1 MTEPQSALNFR
12 VTDPFIPN
20 EVVVITFAASK
31 FDSTWKVLR
40 KKIKD
45 LKQL

>member
-1 MTEPQSALNFR
+1 MSEPQSALNFR

-20 EVVVITFAASK
+20 DVIVVTFAASK

-40 KKIKD
+40 NKIKN